1 MVNAGINL
9 VDQPVD
15 KLFIEE
21 EALLN
26 DSFRMAVSVY
36 ESGFAPTFIVGIWRG
51 GSSVGIYVQECLQF
65 LGVESDHISIRT
77 SYAGL
82 PEYQKSV
89 DDPSTIRVHGLQY
102 LLENLNA
109 DDRLLIVDDVFNSGY
124 SIEAVLNQLNKKL
137 RLNMPA
143 DVRIATP
150 YYKPARNKTDRHPD
164 YFVHEVDEW
173 LVFPYELQGL
183 SREDIEAN
191 KPAMAG
197 VLETLDERWL

>member
-1 MVNAGINL
+1 M
-9 VDQPVD
+9 DQMIKKTFV
-15 KLFIEE
+15 EE
-21 EALLN
+21 ETLLN

-77 SYAGL
+77 SYAGF

-89 DDPSTIRVHGLQY
+89 DDPSSIRVHGLQY

-109 DDRLLIVDDVFNSGY
+109 DDRLLLVDDVFNSGY
-124 SIEAVLNQLNKKL
+124 SIEAVITELQQKL

-143 DVRIATP
+143 DVRVATP
-150 YYKPARNKTDRHPD
+150 YYKPARNKTGRSPD
-164 YFVHEVDEW
+164 YYVHEVDEW
-173 LVFPYELQGL
+173 LVLPYELQGL
-183 SREDIEAN
+183 SRAEIVAN
-191 KPAMAG
+191 KPAMTG
-197 VLETLDERWL
+197 VLETLER

>member
-1 MVNAGINL
+1 M
-9 VDQPVD
+9 DQTVD

-150 YYKPARNKTDRHPD
+150 YYKPARNKTGRHPD

-183 SREDIEAN
+183 SREEIEAN

>member
-82 PEYQKSV
+82 SEYQKSV

-150 YYKPARNKTDRHPD
+150 YYKPDRNKTGRHPD

-183 SREDIEAN
+183 SRKEIEAN

>member
-1 MVNAGINL
+1 M
-9 VDQPVD
+9 DQPVD

>member
-1 MVNAGINL
+1 M
-9 VDQPVD
+9 DQMIKKTFV
-15 KLFIEE
+15 EE
-21 EALLN
+21 ETLLN
-26 DSFRMAVSVY
+26 DAFRMAVSVY

-82 PEYQKSV
+82 TEYQKSV
-89 DDPSTIRVHGLQY
+89 DDPSSIRVHGLQY

-109 DDRLLIVDDVFNSGY
+109 DDRLLLVDDVFNSGY
-124 SIEAVLNQLNKKL
+124 SIEAVITELQQKL

-143 DVRIATP
+143 DVRVATP
-150 YYKPARNKTDRHPD
+150 YFKPARNKTGRSPD
-164 YFVHEVDEW
+164 YYVHEVDEW
-173 LVFPYELQGL
+173 LVLPYELQGL
-183 SREDIEAN
+183 SRAEIMAN

-197 VLETLDERWL
+197 VLEALEH

>member
-1 MVNAGINL
+1 M
-9 VDQPVD
+9 DQMIKKTFV
-15 KLFIEE
+15 EE
-21 EALLN
+21 ETLLN

-82 PEYQKSV
+82 LDYQKSV
-89 DDPSTIRVHGLQY
+89 DDPSSIRVHGLQY

-109 DDRLLIVDDVFNSGY
+109 DDRLLLVDDVFNSGY
-124 SIEAVLNQLNKKL
+124 SIEAVITELEQKL

-143 DVRIATP
+143 DVRVATP
-150 YYKPARNKTDRHPD
+150 YYKPARNKTGRSPD
-164 YFVHEVDEW
+164 YYIHEVDEW
-173 LVFPYELQGL
+173 LVLPYELQGL
-183 SREDIEAN
+183 SRAEIVAN

-197 VLETLDERWL
+197 VLEKLER

>member
-1 MVNAGINL
+1 M
-9 VDQPVD
+9 DQPVD

-82 PEYQKSV
+82 PEYQKAV

-143 DVRIATP
+143 GVRIATP
-150 YYKPARNKTDRHPD
+150 YYKPARNKTGRYPD

-183 SREDIEAN
+183 SREEIQAS
-191 KPAMAG
+191 KPAIAG

>member
-1 MVNAGINL
+1 MIEKTFV
-9 VDQPVD
+9 
-15 KLFIEE
+15 EE
-21 EALLN
+21 ETLLN

-82 PEYQKSV
+82 LDYQKSV
-89 DDPSTIRVHGLQY
+89 DDPSSIRVHGLQY

-109 DDRLLIVDDVFNSGY
+109 DDRLLLVDDVFNSGY
-124 SIEAVLNQLNKKL
+124 SIEAVITELEQKL
-137 RLNMPA
+137 RLNMPG
-143 DVRIATP
+143 DVRVATP
-150 YYKPARNKTDRHPD
+150 YYKPARNKTGRSPD
-164 YFVHEVDEW
+164 YYVHEVDEW
-173 LVFPYELQGL
+173 LVLPYELQGL
-183 SREDIEAN
+183 SRAEIVAN

-197 VLETLDERWL
+197 VLEKLER